1 MALLAVLP
9 PLLGHAGHR
18 AYFTLRPVDSTVVL
32 EVRLHD
38 HDLDA
43 SLRAAEWCDSTVDRT
58 ICAANLIRHGCRITI
73 NGQGADMTLLSAV
86 RSSSDEVLRFRLNID
101 PRTIRTVTV
110 ENTCFLSSHPSFEN
124 IVRLMFRDDVSYSM
138 TKRRTRITH
147 TY

>member
-1 MALLAVLP
+1 
-9 PLLGHAGHR
+9 
-18 AYFTLRPVDSTVVL
+18 
-32 EVRLHD
+32 
-38 HDLDA
+38 
-43 SLRAAEWCDSTVDRT
+43 
-58 ICAANLIRHGCRITI
+58 
-73 NGQGADMTLLSAV
+73 MTLLSAV